1 MKTRQPDPSSW
12 IRWVFLAI
20 AAAFCALV
28 AFVAFRVI
36 ARL

>member
-1 MKTRQPDPSSW
+1 MRTSQHAPPSW
-12 IRWVFLAI
+12 ARWAFLAI

-28 AFVAFRVI
+28 AFVAFRII